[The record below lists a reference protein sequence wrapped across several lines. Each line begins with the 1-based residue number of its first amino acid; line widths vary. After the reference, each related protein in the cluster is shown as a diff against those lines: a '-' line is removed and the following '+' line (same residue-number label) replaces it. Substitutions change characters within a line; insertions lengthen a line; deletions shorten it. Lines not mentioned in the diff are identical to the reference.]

1 MAGRKT
7 ARFAAKETM
16 QRLAYDPLEEMIRM
30 AQATDNPA
38 VKMEVA
44 QSLMPYMHPKLSN
57 VEVQGEMDTTV
68 HQPNA
73 RDMMERILANPEL
86 ADAAQK
92 LSLVAS
98 DVLNESGSD
107 SVQ

>member
-16 QRLAYDPLEEMIRM
+16 QKLAYDPLEEMIRL
-30 AQATDNPA
+30 AQESTNPA
-38 VKMEVA
+38 VRMEVA
-44 QSLMPYMHPKLSN
+44 QALMPYLHPKLSN

-68 HQPNA
+68 HQPNS
-73 RDMMERILANPEL
+73 RDMLEKIMANPEL

-92 LSLVAS
+92 LSLLAS
-98 DVLNESGSD
+98 DVLNELI
-107 SVQ
+107 Q

>member
-16 QRLAYDPLEEMIRM
+16 QKLAYDPLEEMIRASQEPGANVALKLEI
-30 AQATDNPA
+30 AQA
-38 VKMEVA
+38 
-44 QSLMPYMHPKLSN
+44 LMPYMHPKLSN

-68 HQPNA
+68 HQPNS
-73 RDMMERILANPEL
+73 REMMEKIMANPEL

-92 LSLVAS
+92 LSLLAS
-98 DVLNESGSD
+98 DVLNES
-107 SVQ
+107 VQ